1 MDYGSGTTVFDM
13 VFPNLIMGENS
24 VLCPFHHDVSP
35 SMRIDTTKKIFHC
48 FGCGAH
54 GTENDFIQ
62 QYYKIGREQVT
73 EFKEVL
79 LKSDS
84 LEDYENFARKDDA
97 YTKNYTYLELR
108 HLGISEE
115 LLEDCKVGLNTI
127 TSTDDETGDV
137 IITPDTSS
145 SYLVF
150 PIIIGNRILDQRSYT
165 MDKSVLPKSRSK
177 PGVKGG
183 LVLPHHLWFND
194 MRPTVICEG
203 EKDMLFARQNGFN
216 AISLGGCNNIP
227 TTLLEHFK
235 GD

>member
-54 GTENDFIQ
+54 GTENDFVQ

-97 YTKNYTYLELR
+97 YTKNYTYL
-108 HLGISEE
+108 
-115 LLEDCKVGLNTI
+115 
-127 TSTDDETGDV
+127 
-137 IITPDTSS
+137 
-145 SYLVF
+145 
-150 PIIIGNRILDQRSYT
+150 
-165 MDKSVLPKSRSK
+165 
-177 PGVKGG
+177 
-183 LVLPHHLWFND
+183 
-194 MRPTVICEG
+194 
-203 EKDMLFARQNGFN
+203 
-216 AISLGGCNNIP
+216 
-227 TTLLEHFK
+227 
-235 GD
+235 